1 MFLSLL
7 SISALCACLG
17 TVLAVGALVLE
28 MHGRLHSK
36 GRAYLLAVGI
46 GSAMLAFRAFMVR
59 EPSFLILEAIKTLA
73 AFSALLLPRR
83 SFITELL
90 QDVEAL

>member
-1 MFLSLL
+1 MSMNLL
-7 SISALCACLG
+7 TFSAVCACLG

-59 EPSFLILEAIKTLA
+59 EPSFLILEAIKT
-73 AFSALLLPRR
+73 
-83 SFITELL
+83 
-90 QDVEAL
+90 